1 MGLRRLDLHSDL
13 MPSCER
19 IAEGEGL
26 VVERRRT
33 AAAARRAVIESI
45 KEKVSLCFST
55 QETLNK
61 YRFLMLKLAAATWL
75 REGNATDYW
84 LCIARAPLVVI
95 VTDDIE
101 KKTTFEIT
109 EKQC

>member
-1 MGLRRLDLHSDL
+1 M
-13 MPSCER
+13 
-19 IAEGEGL
+19 

-84 LCIARAPLVVI
+84 LCIRVVI

>member
-61 YRFLMLKLAAATWL
+61 YQVFDAEAGRGNLAARGECDGLLALHRPCT
-75 REGNATDYW
+75 R
-84 LCIARAPLVVI
+84 VVI
-95 VTDDIE
+95 VTDDI
-101 KKTTFEIT
+101 
-109 EKQC
+109 